1 VTHPPLPV
9 VEAGIKS
16 GWRRAFFLVFVLVTT
31 LILGTLGAWQWQRRG
46 EKAAFIAALTTA
58 DSASP
63 LPYSASQ
70 MWDRV
75 RITGRFLHEKSVM
88 VNSSQPEGG
97 FGVYV
102 MTPLVYARCGTQAPC
117 GEGIALINRG
127 FVPITPGQPM
137 PVIAKPEEE
146 ITLTGIRRPAER
158 EGLLPPHN
166 TPGKGQYFYRD
177 TRQMAAALQLGIA
190 GDDFIDRLDAPGD
203 PLLPKGLAIKA
214 LVASIPNNH
223 LSYALTW
230 WGLALTNLGVAGF
243 FMFAR
248 RRAKP
253 V

>member
-1 VTHPPLPV
+1 MTDNLPV
-9 VEAGIKS
+9 TGSGAGS
-16 GWRRAFFLVFVLVTT
+16 GWRGAFFLVFVLVTT
-31 LILGTLGAWQWQRRG
+31 LILGALGAWQWQRRG
-46 EKAAFIAALTTA
+46 EKAAFIAALTAA
-58 DSASP
+58 DGANP
-63 LPYSASQ
+63 LPYSTSQ
-70 MWDRV
+70 IWDRV
-75 RITGRFLHEKSVM
+75 RITGRYLHEKSVL

-102 MTPLVYARCGTQAPC
+102 MTPLLYARCGAQAPC
-117 GEGIALINRG
+117 GEGTVLINRG
-127 FVPITPGQPM
+127 FVPITSGQPM
-137 PVIAKPEEE
+137 PMIAKPDGD

-166 TPGKGQYFYRD
+166 TPEKGQYFYRD

-230 WGLALTNLGVAGF
+230 WGLGLANLGVAGF

-248 RRAKP
+248 RRVKP
-253 V
+253 A